1 MRNELFLLSFILYD
15 DHDHTEA
22 FLDSVLEA
30 LEKYDPEKGPFSHYL
45 KFLIGRRNTD
55 AYRKQKRHAPDADS
69 LDATFSEDN
78 SLSLEDVVSDRMA
91 EDPGQIGRLEGK
103 LADLT
108 AQILNFSQRHT
119 GRSAN
124 ETRRSWFRMFYT
136 EDMTLVAREGVRTLL
151 HERDVFTAMELDYLD
166 YYMTKTCR
174 RMKTLG
180 VTRLKSYHEV
190 VPERE
195 GMEETP
201 VPLPADVSLA
211 FWQYC
216 RGEKKGAS
224 ARSEQYKAYKQELEQ
239 LES

>member
-1 MRNELFLLSFILYD
+1 MRNTLFLLSFELYD
-15 DHDHTEA
+15 DHSDA
-22 FLDSVLEA
+22 FLNSVLEA
-30 LEKYDPEKGPFSHYL
+30 LQKYDPEKGPFSHYL
-45 KFLIGRRNTD
+45 KYLISRRNTD
-55 AYRKQKRHAPDADS
+55 AYRKQRNHAPNADS
-69 LDATFSEDN
+69 LDAAISEEN
-78 SLSLEDVVSDRMA
+78 TLSLEDVVSDRMA

-108 AQILNFSQRHT
+108 AMILNFSQRHA
-119 GRSAN
+119 GKADN
-124 ETRRSWFRMFYT
+124 ATRRSWYRMFYT
-136 EDMTLVAREGVRTLL
+136 ENMTLVAKEEVRTLL
-151 HERDVFTAMELDYLD
+151 HERDVFTAMELEYLD
-166 YYMTKTCR
+166 YYMTKACR
-174 RMKTLG
+174 SLRTLG
-180 VTRLKSYHEV
+180 AARLKPYHEV

-195 GMEETP
+195 SMEDTP